1 MCMNG
6 SFMKE
11 AFLFNGDPGMVGI
24 YPGFTGFNIPEALKQ
39 HTGSNH
45 VDNKSGHKRVHYH
58 TENAHQASFPFHTTH
73 STNFQLPIPHH
84 THHCEYSQCS
94 DPIFSFIPCTDP
106 PLIWLYTIIYRYP
119 CSFIPI
125 AGLFHIHF
133 IPLIPTPLPTSLNLN
148 YPSCSLPIS
157 HFHLNSC
164 FCPMHAIS
172 LQYPVYP
179 LFSLP
184 LFSI

>member
-1 MCMNG
+1 MACHNELLSGHDREGNVMCMNG

-39 HTGSNH
+39 DTGSNH
-45 VDNKSGHKRVHYH
+45 VGNKSGYKRVHYH

-84 THHCEYSQCS
+84 THHCKYSQCS

-106 PLIWLYTIIYRYP
+106 PLIESTQSSIDTHTPSYP
-119 CSFIPI
+119 FPSPSST
-125 AGLFHIHF
+125 LF
-133 IPLIPTPLPTSLNLN
+133 IPLCPRSPTHIYTRFL
-148 YPSCSLPIS
+148 YPPRHSS
-157 HFHLNSC
+157 H
-164 FCPMHAIS
+164 
-172 LQYPVYP
+172 
-179 LFSLP
+179 
-184 LFSI
+184 